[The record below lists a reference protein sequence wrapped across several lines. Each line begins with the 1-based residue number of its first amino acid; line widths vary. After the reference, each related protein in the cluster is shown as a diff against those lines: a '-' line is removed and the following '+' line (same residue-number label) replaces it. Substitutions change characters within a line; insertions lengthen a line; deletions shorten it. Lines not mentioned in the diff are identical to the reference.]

1 MTKAKTTRERMV
13 TMNRQVIK
21 WGLDLAMGAA
31 FFVSFITGM
40 FKFTYFMRL
49 FGLTSLR
56 LPIAQMSNLHDWSGL
71 FLGLFVAVHLILN
84 RAWIIAMTRKVLA
97 GEKMT
102 R

>member
-1 MTKAKTTRERMV
+1 
-13 TMNRQVIK
+13 MNLQVVK
-21 WGLDLAMGAA
+21 WAADLAMGGA
-31 FFVSFITGM
+31 FLVSFITGM

-49 FGLTSLR
+49 SGLTSLR

-84 RAWIIAMTRKVLA
+84 RGWIMAMTRKVLA

-102 R
+102 G